1 MEVNTKL
8 AYVGILG
15 KPNVGKSTLINLLV
29 GEKVS
34 IIAEKPQ
41 TTRQR
46 ILGILTIENKAQLI
60 FLDTP
65 GWYEPKHLLGE
76 YMINIIKDTIK
87 NSDILLL
94 LLDSSKELEK
104 EDLILLDIIKKE
116 EKSHLIVLNKIDL
129 VSKVKL
135 EEKVRNLKNMGFSE
149 EKIVKISALY
159 GTNKDE
165 LLEKIIEISPY
176 GEFLYP
182 SDMISDQT
190 DKFFISEII
199 REKIIHLTYQE
210 VPHSTAVYVE
220 EISERKNGNLIYI
233 RATILVERLTQKSII
248 IGKDGNML
256 KKIGTL
262 ARMELEEYFKK
273 QVYLDLWVK
282 VKEKWRKKPEVLREL
297 GYL

>member
-1 MEVNTKL
+1 MKILTKL
-8 AYVGILG
+8 AYVGIIG

-46 ILGILTIENKAQLI
+46 ILGILTLENKAQLI

-76 YMINIIKDTIK
+76 YMLNVIKDTIK
-87 NSDILLL
+87 NSDVLLM
-94 LLDSSKELEK
+94 LLDSSLDLEK
-104 EDLILLDIIKKE
+104 EDLILLNILKKE
-116 EKSHLIVLNKIDL
+116 EKPHLIILNKIDL
-129 VSKVKL
+129 VSKEKL
-135 EEKVRNLKNMGFSE
+135 EEKVKELKEFGFSE

-159 GTNKDE
+159 GTNKEE
-165 LLEKIIEISPY
+165 LLDKIIEISPY

-182 SDMISDQT
+182 PDMVSDQT

-210 VPHSTAVYVE
+210 VPHSTAVYVD
-220 EISERKNGNLIYI
+220 EIAERKNGNLIYI
-233 RATILVERLTQKSII
+233 RATILVEKPTQKSII
-248 IGKDGNML
+248 IGKDGSML

-297 GYL
+297 GYQ

>member
-1 MEVNTKL
+1 MEINTKL
-8 AYVGILG
+8 AYVGIFG

-34 IIAEKPQ
+34 ITAEKPQ

-46 ILGILTIENKAQLI
+46 ILGILTLENRAQLI

-76 YMINIIKDTIK
+76 YMRKVIKDTIK
-87 NSDILLL
+87 DSDVLLV
-94 LLDSSKELEK
+94 LLDSSKEIEK
-104 EDLILLDIIKKE
+104 EDLFLLDIVKKE
-116 EKSHLIVLNKIDL
+116 EKPYLVVLNKIDL
-129 VSKVKL
+129 VSAGQL
-135 EEKVRNLKNMGFSE
+135 EEKVKDLKELGISE
-149 EKIVKISALY
+149 DKLVKISALY
-159 GTNKDE
+159 GTNKDK

-190 DKFFISEII
+190 DKFFISEVI

-210 VPHSTAVYVE
+210 VPHSTAVYVD
-220 EISERKNGNLIYI
+220 EIGERKNGNLIYI
-233 RATILVERLTQKSII
+233 RATILVEKPTQKSIL
-248 IGKDGNML
+248 IGKDGSML

-262 ARMELEEYFKK
+262 ARMELEDYFKK

-297 GYL
+297 GYQ

>member
-1 MEVNTKL
+1 MEINTKL
-8 AYVGILG
+8 AYVCILG

-46 ILGILTIENKAQLI
+46 ILGILTLENKAQLI

-76 YMINIIKDTIK
+76 YMISVIKDTV
-87 NSDILLL
+87 NDSDVLLL
-94 LLDSSKELEK
+94 LLDSSKDLEK
-104 EDLILLDIIKKE
+104 EDLILLNIIKKE
-116 EKSHLIVLNKIDL
+116 KKPYLITLNKIDL
-129 VSKVKL
+129 VSREKI
-135 EEKVRNLKNMGFSE
+135 EEKMKKLKDLGLSE
-149 EKIVKISALY
+149 DKIVKISALY
-159 GTNKDE
+159 GTNKEE

-210 VPHSTAVYVE
+210 VPHSTAVYVD

-233 RATILVERLTQKSII
+233 RATILVERPTQKSII

-256 KKIGTL
+256 KKIGTF
-262 ARMELEEYFKK
+262 ARMELEEYFRK

-282 VKEKWRKKPEVLREL
+282 VREKWRKKPEILREL
-297 GYL
+297 GYQ

>member
-1 MEVNTKL
+1 MSEKKL

-15 KPNVGKSTLINLLV
+15 KPNVGKSTLINLLI
-29 GEKVS
+29 GEKIS
-34 IIAEKPQ
+34 IIADKPQ

-46 ILGILTIENKAQLI
+46 ILGILTIDEKAQLI

-76 YMINIIKDTIK
+76 YMIKVIKETIKD
-87 NSDILLL
+87 SDILLIL
-94 LLDSSKELEK
+94 IDASSELEK
-104 EDLILLDIIKKE
+104 EDINLLEIIKKE
-116 EKSHLIVLNKIDL
+116 EKEYLVILNKIDL
-129 VSKVKL
+129 ISKGILENKINNLLKL
-135 EEKVRNLKNMGFSE
+135 NISE
-149 EKIVKISALY
+149 DKIIPISALY
-159 GTNKDE
+159 GINKE
-165 LLEKIIEISPY
+165 ILLEKIIELSPP
-176 GEFLYP
+176 GDFLYP

-199 REKIIHLTYQE
+199 REKIIHNTYQE
-210 VPHSTAVYVE
+210 VPHSVAVYVD

-233 RATILVERLTQKSII
+233 RATILVERPTQKSIL
-248 IGKDGNML
+248 IGKDGQML

-297 GYL
+297 GYI

>member
-1 MEVNTKL
+1 MSEKKL

-15 KPNVGKSTLINLLV
+15 KPNVGKSTLINLLI
-29 GEKVS
+29 GEKIS
-34 IIAEKPQ
+34 IIADKPQ

-46 ILGILTIENKAQLI
+46 ILGILTIDEKAQLI

-65 GWYEPKHLLGE
+65 GWYETKHLLGE
-76 YMINIIKDTIK
+76 YNIKVIKETIK
-87 NSDILLL
+87 YYDILLIL
-94 LLDSSKELEK
+94 IDASSELEK
-104 EDLILLDIIKKE
+104 EDINLLEIIKKE
-116 EKSHLIVLNKIDL
+116 EKEYLVILNKIDL
-129 VSKVKL
+129 ISKGILENKINNLLKL
-135 EEKVRNLKNMGFSE
+135 NISE
-149 EKIVKISALY
+149 DKIIPISALY
-159 GTNKDE
+159 GINKE
-165 LLEKIIEISPY
+165 ILLEKIIELSPP
-176 GEFLYP
+176 GDFLYP

-199 REKIIHLTYQE
+199 REKIIHNTYQE
-210 VPHSTAVYVE
+210 VPHSVAVYVD

-233 RATILVERLTQKSII
+233 RATILVERPTQKSIL
-248 IGKDGNML
+248 IGKDGQML

-297 GYL
+297 GYI